1 MLFVFTYSCFQ
12 QKCNIIWC
20 SCHLTVT
27 RRMPLVEQEHLMLP
41 DHMSSPSPWWG
52 SCFYFCFLCSIRQQ
66 LFVYLFFFFCHRITD
81 AGYTFGMLPH
91 KDTLSWFRANQS
103 LLSIL
108 NAAFEDRTHI
118 YHIYHTRGEHTNHYA
133 TDVVIITII
142 IIMII

>member
-66 LFVYLFFFFCHRITD
+66 LFVYLFFFFVIELL
-81 AGYTFGMLPH
+81 MLVTRLGCCP
-91 KDTLSWFRANQS
+91 
-103 LLSIL
+103 I
-108 NAAFEDRTHI
+108 RTHYPDSEPTSLCSLSLMLHSRI
-118 YHIYHTRGEHTNHYA
+118 EPISTTSTTLEASTL
-133 TDVVIITII
+133 TITQP
-142 IIMII
+142 MLL